1 MHRSVHF
8 AHNRNMARPKNFT
21 RDGVLANVLPVFWQ
35 HGYADTSLQA
45 LEEATGVNRSG
56 LYAEFKDKEDLFVQS
71 LQYYLDAQAK
81 RGLLTREPLGWKNI
95 EEFLKMGP
103 CTTDGQKGCF
113 AVSSIREFP
122 ILPPKAVEMVT
133 QSFALLKRTIAKNI
147 EAEESRMNPNELA
160 DLVVT
165 FFTGLSM
172 EQNLNI
178 SRASV
183 TRKVENFMMLV
194 RQMGKR

>member
-1 MHRSVHF
+1 
-8 AHNRNMARPKNFT
+8 
-21 RDGVLANVLPVFWQ
+21 
-35 HGYADTSLQA
+35 
-45 LEEATGVNRSG
+45 
-56 LYAEFKDKEDLFVQS
+56 
-71 LQYYLDAQAK
+71 
-81 RGLLTREPLGWKNI
+81 
-95 EEFLKMGP
+95 
-103 CTTDGQKGCF
+103 
-113 AVSSIREFP
+113 
-122 ILPPKAVEMVT
+122 
-133 QSFALLKRTIAKNI
+133 
-147 EAEESRMNPNELA
+147 MNPNELA

>member
-8 AHNRNMARPKNFT
+8 GHNRNVAKPKNFT

-35 HGYADTSLQA
+35 RGFADTSLQA

-56 LYAEFKDKEDLFVQS
+56 LYSEFEDKEDLFVQS
-71 LQYYLDAQAK
+71 LQYYLDGQAK
-81 RGLLTREPLGWKNI
+81 RGLLTHEPLGWKNI
-95 EEFLKMGP
+95 EQFLKTGP
-103 CTTDGQKGCF
+103 CTIDGQKGCF
-113 AVSSIREFP
+113 SVSSIREFP
-122 ILPPKAVEMVT
+122 ILPPKALEMVT
-133 QSFALLKRTIAKNI
+133 QSFANLKRTIAKNI
-147 EAEESRMNPNELA
+147 EAESSRMNANELA

-172 EQNLNI
+172 EQNLNV

-183 TRKVENFMMLV
+183 TRNVGNFMMLV